1 MKYFSLVLV
10 VLLSVLLVGSVIAG
24 ENVKVLMKT
33 SMGDIELELWTDKAP
48 TSVQNFVDYV
58 NDGYYNGLIF
68 HRVIKNF
75 MIQGGGFDAK
85 MNRKETKAPIINEA
99 TNGLKNTRG
108 TISYARTNVINS
120 ATSQFFI
127 NHKDNAFL
135 DHKAETQEGFGYA
148 VFGKVTK
155 GMDVVDAIAKVK
167 TKRLPNGMADVP
179 VEPVIM
185 ESVTVIE

>member
-1 MKYFSLVLV
+1 MKYISWVLV
-10 VLLSVLLVGSVIAG
+10 VLLSVLLMGSVMAG
-24 ENVKVLMKT
+24 EKVKVLMKT
-33 SMGDIELELWTDKAP
+33 NMGDIEFELWPDKAP
-48 TSVQNFVDYV
+48 MSVQNFVDYV
-58 NDGYYNGLIF
+58 NEGYYNGLIF
-68 HRVIKNF
+68 HRVINNF
-75 MIQGGGFDAK
+75 MIQGGGFDPK

-127 NHKDNAFL
+127 NHKTNAFL
-135 DHKAETQEGFGYA
+135 DHTAETQEGFGYA

-185 ESVTVIE
+185 ESVTVVE